1 MPKNDKD
8 QKEKGIKVT
17 EEDLK
22 QLLNLKDDYQKL
34 IINYTSVLNDMI
46 NTYKNL

>member
-1 MPKNDKD
+1 MLQNDK
-8 QKEKGIKVT
+8 KEKEVKVT